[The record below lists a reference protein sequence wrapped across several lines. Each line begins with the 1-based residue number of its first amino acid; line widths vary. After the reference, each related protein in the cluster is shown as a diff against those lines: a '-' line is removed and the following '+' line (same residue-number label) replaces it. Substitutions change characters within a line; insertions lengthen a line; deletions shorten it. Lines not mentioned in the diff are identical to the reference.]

1 MYIDYWYNFTIID
14 VSDVDAMISLP
25 SKYNIHRNSIDGRGQ
40 LKLFHYFIEWL
51 IQAGIYKVY
60 KQAWDKYYF
69 NQIFFSC
76 IPVQLLWCIN
86 LYV

>member
-1 MYIDYWYNFTIID
+1 
-14 VSDVDAMISLP
+14 MISLP

-69 NQIFFSC
+69 NQIFFHVYLSNC
-76 IPVQLLWCIN
+76 CDILISTCNKNVKILLSFI
-86 LYV
+86 